1 MPRSMCLS
9 ARLSFFSASLR
20 RPTVFAP
27 PLSPV
32 LIFRLFFS
40 LAPHTAFIGRPLSSA
55 DAPVLFS
62 DTPLLFRHTHFSRHS
77 TPNRRHDRSQ
87 DRYAI
92 IAIIATSLSSP
103 LSPRLPS
110 LPSPPQL
117 QPRSRSCMRA
127 PTAAYAALQL
137 QPRSCSAAVCAKHTE
152 LKQKTNWWLGR
163 TGLGHS

>member
-110 LPSPPQL
+110 LPSPTPQL

-152 LKQKTNWWLGR
+152 FHDDTKSNSL
-163 TGLGHS
+163 

>member
-1 MPRSMCLS
+1 MCLS
-9 ARLSFFSASLR
+9 ARLSFFSASRR

-110 LPSPPQL
+110 LLSPPQL

-152 LKQKTNWWLGR
+152 LIMNSSNLIVMNY
-163 TGLGHS
+163 HC

>member
-92 IAIIATSLSSP
+92 IATIAIIATSLSSP

-110 LPSPPQL
+110 LPSPTPQL
-117 QPRSRSCMRA
+117 QPQSRSCLRV
-127 PTAAYAALQL
+127 PTASPTQ
-137 QPRSCSAAVCAKHTE
+137 RCSCSRTAAARRFVRST
-152 LKQKTNWWLGR
+152 QNYQRPGPR
-163 TGLGHS
+163 R